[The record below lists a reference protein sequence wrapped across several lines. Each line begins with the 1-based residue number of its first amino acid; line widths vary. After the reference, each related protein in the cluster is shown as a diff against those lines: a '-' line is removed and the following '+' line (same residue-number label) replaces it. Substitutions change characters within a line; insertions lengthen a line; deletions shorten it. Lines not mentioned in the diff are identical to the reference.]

1 MSFRKERKFRLT
13 ACDASSLR
21 VQLVGKGML
30 LLHPD
35 RKIASQYFDTAN
47 LKLFEE
53 SEEGVL
59 PRTKIRVRWYN
70 DDQDKLALERKVS
83 SIEGRFKTTKEITSQ
98 YFKRIRREGIWDPAY
113 GRMTPSVVISYAR
126 SYFAYKDMRITFDT
140 DIRYAFGLCMQYR
153 DFEEVVEIKAPFDT
167 PDDYLERL
175 LPIPTSRF
183 SKYGRSFLRRERLV

>member
-13 ACDASSLR
+13 ACDASALKA
-21 VQLVGKGML
+21 QLLGKGML

-70 DDQDKLALERKVS
+70 DRQDKLALERKIS
-83 SIEGRFKTTKEITSQ
+83 SIEGRFKTTKENTSQ
-98 YFKRIRREGIWDPAY
+98 YFKRIRREGIWDPIY
-113 GRMTPSVVISYAR
+113 GR
-126 SYFAYKDMRITFDT
+126 SYFAFKDLRITFDT
-140 DIRYAFGLCMQYR
+140 NIHYAFCLCTRYR

-175 LPIPTSRF
+175 LPIPTSGF